1 MGIVNRSSIIIFL
14 NASFLLLTSSSFF
27 FFLTQPHSNPSN
39 LLQSQ
44 PQITCEDFQTLTSN
58 SKCALLKSTTTNPCV
73 SQGYIP
79 YLTLFYCNFQSSPV
93 LGHTFLLLWLLILFY
108 LLGNT
113 ASEYFCSSLEDLST
127 LLKLPPT
134 IAGVTLLSLGNGA
147 PDVFASIVSIAGKGT
162 RDIGFN
168 TMVGGASFVACVVVG
183 SICFAV
189 HGRKKNDAVRVS
201 QSAFLRDVCFFLLV
215 LGSLVMTLL
224 WKEIHLWGAVGFSFM
239 YVVYVI
245 VVYVSS
251 SACTS
256 TSTSPGSS
264 CETGLSIPILMNK
277 ENVEEDRGGGVGR
290 RRGEEE
296 VMRWWYNLRAS
307 RQCSAMLWIVEM
319 PLSLPRRLTIPVVC
333 EAKWSKPMA
342 VASVVF
348 SPILLSTLLI
358 AGYGSPSDRVRITV
372 YSIGGAIGIT
382 LGATAYWT
390 TNASHPPEGKRF
402 LLPWLAG
409 GFLMSVTWSYITAQE
424 LVALLVSMGYIF
436 GISPSILGLTVL
448 AWGNSISDLITN
460 LTMAINGGPEGV
472 QVAISGCYAGPIF
485 NILFGLGLSLVGSCW
500 ESYPEPVLISSD
512 PYLLETLGFL
522 LAGLVWA
529 LVVLPIRGMK
539 LDGVVGGGLL
549 AIYLM
554 SVTLRLAQ
562 TSGLLQ
568 FYAYNL

>member
-1 MGIVNRSSIIIFL
+1 
-14 NASFLLLTSSSFF
+14 
-27 FFLTQPHSNPSN
+27 
-39 LLQSQ
+39 
-44 PQITCEDFQTLTSN
+44 
-58 SKCALLKSTTTNPCV
+58 
-73 SQGYIP
+73 
-79 YLTLFYCNFQSSPV
+79 
-93 LGHTFLLLWLLILFY
+93 
-108 LLGNT
+108 
-113 ASEYFCSSLEDLST
+113 
-127 LLKLPPT
+127 
-134 IAGVTLLSLGNGA
+134 
-147 PDVFASIVSIAGKGT
+147 
-162 RDIGFN
+162 
-168 TMVGGASFVACVVVG
+168 
-183 SICFAV
+183 
-189 HGRKKNDAVRVS
+189 
-201 QSAFLRDVCFFLLV
+201 
-215 LGSLVMTLL
+215 
-224 WKEIHLWGAVGFSFM
+224 
-239 YVVYVI
+239 
-245 VVYVSS
+245 
-251 SACTS
+251 
-256 TSTSPGSS
+256 
-264 CETGLSIPILMNK
+264 
-277 ENVEEDRGGGVGR
+277 
-290 RRGEEE
+290 
-296 VMRWWYNLRAS
+296 
-307 RQCSAMLWIVEM
+307 MLWIVEM

>member
-251 SACTS
+251 RLGRG
-256 TSTSPGSS
+256 STSPGSS

-277 ENVEEDRGGGVGR
+277 ENVEEDRGGG
-290 RRGEEE
+290 
-296 VMRWWYNLRAS
+296 WYNLRAS

>member
-239 YVVYVI
+239 YVVY
-245 VVYVSS
+245 
-251 SACTS
+251 
-256 TSTSPGSS
+256 
-264 CETGLSIPILMNK
+264 
-277 ENVEEDRGGGVGR
+277 
-290 RRGEEE
+290 
-296 VMRWWYNLRAS
+296 
-307 RQCSAMLWIVEM
+307 CSAMLWIVEM

>member
-251 SACTS
+251 RLGRGRRSCTDTG
-256 TSTSPGSS
+256 TSISS
-264 CETGLSIPILMNK
+264 WESGLSIPLMMNK
-277 ENVEEDRGGGVGR
+277 EDLDDDGDG
-290 RRGEEE
+290 
-296 VMRWWYNLRAS
+296 LRSNCCSTSTTS

>member
-1 MGIVNRSSIIIFL
+1 
-14 NASFLLLTSSSFF
+14 
-27 FFLTQPHSNPSN
+27 
-39 LLQSQ
+39 
-44 PQITCEDFQTLTSN
+44 
-58 SKCALLKSTTTNPCV
+58 
-73 SQGYIP
+73 
-79 YLTLFYCNFQSSPV
+79 
-93 LGHTFLLLWLLILFY
+93 
-108 LLGNT
+108 
-113 ASEYFCSSLEDLST
+113 
-127 LLKLPPT
+127 
-134 IAGVTLLSLGNGA
+134 
-147 PDVFASIVSIAGKGT
+147 
-162 RDIGFN
+162 
-168 TMVGGASFVACVVVG
+168 MVGGASFVACVVVG

-251 SACTS
+251 RLGRGRRSCTDTG
-256 TSTSPGSS
+256 TSSS

>member
-251 SACTS
+251 RLGRGRRSCTDTG
-256 TSTSPGSS
+256 TSISS
-264 CETGLSIPILMNK
+264 WESGLSIPLMMNK
-277 ENVEEDRGGGVGR
+277 EDLDDE
-290 RRGEEE
+290 
-296 VMRWWYNLRAS
+296 AS

>member
-251 SACTS
+251 RLGS

-277 ENVEEDRGGGVGR
+277 EN
-290 RRGEEE
+290 GEEE

>member
-1 MGIVNRSSIIIFL
+1 
-14 NASFLLLTSSSFF
+14 
-27 FFLTQPHSNPSN
+27 
-39 LLQSQ
+39 
-44 PQITCEDFQTLTSN
+44 
-58 SKCALLKSTTTNPCV
+58 
-73 SQGYIP
+73 
-79 YLTLFYCNFQSSPV
+79 
-93 LGHTFLLLWLLILFY
+93 
-108 LLGNT
+108 
-113 ASEYFCSSLEDLST
+113 
-127 LLKLPPT
+127 
-134 IAGVTLLSLGNGA
+134 
-147 PDVFASIVSIAGKGT
+147 
-162 RDIGFN
+162 
-168 TMVGGASFVACVVVG
+168 MVGGASFVACVVVG

-251 SACTS
+251 RLGRGRRSCTDTGTSISSWESGLSIPLMMNKEDLDDDGDGLRSNCCSTSTSTSTSACTS